1 MQKTCDCH
9 AHRMVRRIRVRS
21 LYIMMPLVSC
31 EALSLLPH
39 CPRYARSAREGRQP
53 RVDVCV

>member
-1 MQKTCDCH
+1 MQQNCDCLVH
-9 AHRMVRRIRVRS
+9 KMVRCTRVSS

-39 CPRYARSAREGRQP
+39 CPAQSALYTCRTTAQG
-53 RVDVCV
+53 